1 MKTISKRNK
10 IAAAIFLVLGLLSLA
25 LGVWLWGAPAAV
37 QAAETEHDQMHTGWT
52 KLTEGDGTLS
62 EGNYYLSGDLN
73 ADLIVSGNATVT
85 LCLNGAQ
92 NLPCA
97 IARRTQ
103 TTPSVKLHIRRA
115 SSRAAKQPTA
125 AAYILTAAHSPCW
138 AAP

>member
-85 LCLNGAQ
+85 LCLNGYV
-92 NLPCA
+92 LTGSGGGSV
-97 IARRTQ
+97 RRRIYL
-103 TTPSVKLHIRRA
+103 VRLLDGR
-115 SSRAAKQPTA
+115 KQ
-125 AAYILTAAHSPCW
+125 HHR
-138 AAP
+138 